1 MLTTFLVL
9 SPERPNFPVQFV
21 GILHATCECIYIDK
35 IIISSSFEQ
44 ISFRSISHSRNL
56 SHHNFRCSPSYS
68 KTRLHGLVRFPYIIV
83 ERKTLK
89 LFLAE
94 KNPIFGIS
102 HLCGESHMVFRGF
115 RGGNQSSPTDHTVG
129 KTDCQVTANK
139 EGGELIRISQSK
151 HACFC

>member
-68 KTRLHGLVRFPYIIV
+68 KTRMHGLVRFPYIIV

-94 KNPIFGIS
+94 KKTPYLGSVIYMENLAWCSGGFEEEIS
-102 HLCGESHMVFRGF
+102 RRLQTIQLGKL
-115 RGGNQSSPTDHTVG
+115 TV
-129 KTDCQVTANK
+129 
-139 EGGELIRISQSK
+139 R
-151 HACFC
+151 